1 MHLFYFQIVQEYPEI
16 TKPKSYRFLI
26 HLPDASEYE
35 VLSVLESLRL
45 QSLIFRSTVWVCKFD
60 EDTKAKKFNS
70 LGYRNIT
77 EGRIYKLGDQRILKT
92 DSSSR
97 NTKFQTKKYAYRD
110 LFLDGK

>member
-97 NTKFQTKKYAYRD
+97 NTKFQTKKYTYRD